1 MSRKVKDIIEQLCNH
16 EISKQDAIDEIA
28 SITDGL
34 RKNNAL
40 EFNVE
45 EVCFSIEDNHGYL
58 KLKLPYQYSK
68 IEGRVKSG
76 DKVDV
81 VFLP

>member
-1 MSRKVKDIIEQLCNH
+1 MKVKDIIEQLCSH
-16 EISKQDAIDEIA
+16 EISKDKAIEQII

-34 RKNNAL
+34 RKNDAL

-45 EVCFSIEDNHGYL
+45 DYGCTVENDHGYL

-68 IEGRVKSG
+68 MDGRVRKG